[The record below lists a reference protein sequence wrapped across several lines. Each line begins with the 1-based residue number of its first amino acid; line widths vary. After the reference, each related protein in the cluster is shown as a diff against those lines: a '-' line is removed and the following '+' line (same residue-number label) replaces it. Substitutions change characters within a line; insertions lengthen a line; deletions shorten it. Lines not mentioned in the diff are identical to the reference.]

1 MGYRTRPPGASMGWK
16 VTAGRRNGCAMRRK
30 RCPAAPCPVNLRS
43 VANTS
48 ISTRMLAW
56 TSDDQQR
63 LETVRVV
70 LTDRGMRASGH
81 IVSATGDPFGVS
93 YTLLADPQGRTRRFT
108 VQVDSGTGERTVTLS
123 RVPGS
128 QWVADHGSGARTLTL
143 LESAVDADLVASAF
157 TNSLAIRRLDLHRTV
172 GSATLTVASIGSPD
186 PEVVPVQQVYRT
198 LSVDGSGA
206 VVEYT
211 GPHGTSELSIDADG
225 FVVSYPGLS
234 DRLR

>member
-1 MGYRTRPPGASMGWK
+1 
-16 VTAGRRNGCAMRRK
+16 
-30 RCPAAPCPVNLRS
+30 
-43 VANTS
+43 
-48 ISTRMLAW
+48 MLAW

-81 IVSATGDPFGVS
+81 IVSAAGDPFGVS

-143 LESAVDADLVASAF
+143 LETAVDADLMASAF

-172 GSATLTVASIGSPD
+172 GTATVTVAFIGAPD
-186 PEVVPVQQVYRT
+186 PEVLPMQQTYRT
-198 LSVDGSGA
+198 LSIGA
-206 VVEYT
+206 HEAVIEYT
-211 GPHGTSELSIDADG
+211 GPHGTSELVVDADG
-225 FVVSYPGLS
+225 FVVLYPGLS